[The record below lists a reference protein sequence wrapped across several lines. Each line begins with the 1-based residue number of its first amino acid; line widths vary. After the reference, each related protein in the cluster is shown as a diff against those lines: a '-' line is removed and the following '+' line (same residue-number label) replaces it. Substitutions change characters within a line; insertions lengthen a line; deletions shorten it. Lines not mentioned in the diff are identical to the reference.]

1 VRVFAVPSR
10 VHPNSLGVLELELGG
25 GVLDL
30 GGEALQKYAG
40 RLRSSLS
47 LSFKLAGGSELSA
60 GQRTEAREPRERALE
75 AGGAT
80 SACDQCEP

>member
-1 VRVFAVPSR
+1 MRAFAVPSR
-10 VHPNSLGVLELELGG
+10 VHPHSLGVLELELGG

-30 GGEALQKYAG
+30 GGEALQKYRAV
-40 RLRSSLS
+40 SEASLF

-60 GQRTEAREPRERALE
+60 GQRTEAREPRERAVE

-80 SACDQCEP
+80 SACESCAS